1 MRDRWA
7 MRQAKRASSDPGN
20 ELQQLASAIGHLGG
34 FVEGL
39 RERVRLLEAVL
50 ENFPGGICVFDAD
63 LDMVLC
69 NGRLR
74 QMLDYPDTLF
84 SAGYPSM
91 EELFRFNA
99 RRGEYGPGDP
109 EEQVSQRM
117 RRARQRKA
125 HVFERTRPNGTVVEV
140 RGSPVSGGGFVTTY
154 FDVTEQRRAQSMI
167 AHMAHHDALT
177 NLPNRTL
184 FTDRLQTAIALA
196 KRNGL
201 MAVHSIDIDG
211 FKTIN
216 DSLGHSTGDKLL
228 IAAAERLSGAIREND
243 TLARLGGDEFAIVQ
257 TGINEIADATVLA
270 RRVLS
275 RFARPFEIE
284 EREIIV
290 RLSMGIAFAP
300 KDATSNDEILV
311 KAEQAPERSKTG
323 GGAIFSLY
331 GATGKF

>member
-1 MRDRWA
+1 

-140 RGSPVSGGGFVTTY
+140 RYLYAAPALYQPVYLGVRDDILRAECVMAQVKFKSG
-154 FDVTEQRRAQSMI
+154 I
-167 AHMAHHDALT
+167 
-177 NLPNRTL
+177 
-184 FTDRLQTAIALA
+184 DR
-196 KRNGL
+196 
-201 MAVHSIDIDG
+201 
-211 FKTIN
+211 
-216 DSLGHSTGDKLL
+216 
-228 IAAAERLSGAIREND
+228 
-243 TLARLGGDEFAIVQ
+243 
-257 TGINEIADATVLA
+257 
-270 RRVLS
+270 
-275 RFARPFEIE
+275 
-284 EREIIV
+284 
-290 RLSMGIAFAP
+290 
-300 KDATSNDEILV
+300 
-311 KAEQAPERSKTG
+311 
-323 GGAIFSLY
+323 
-331 GATGKF
+331 